1 MMPRRSILLFAG
13 ACIAVAV
20 AVAVSAIVVVS
31 GRGDAGPTS
40 REVSS
45 TGLPDVGG
53 PFQLVNQDG
62 QAVDQTLLNGKWS
75 LVFFGF
81 TYCPD
86 YCPTTLQMLEATKQA
101 LGSRADDIQI
111 VFISI
116 DPERDTPQA
125 LKDYLSSD
133 GFPEGV
139 IGLTGTPEQVRA
151 AADAY
156 RAVYQKVGEGDD
168 LNARRGIEAVLR
180 GARTAAAAADEA
192 DPDAV
197 RSGRGPERTGHGMGR
212 ENAGSCGERG
222 QADERAA
229 GERGIFRGVHGV
241 SG

>member
-1 MMPRRSILLFAG
+1 MPRRSILLFAG

-31 GRGDAGPTS
+31 GRGDAGPGS

-86 YCPTTLQMLEATKQA
+86 YCPTTLGMLEATKRA
-101 LGSRADDIQI
+101 LGDRADEVQI
-111 VFISI
+111 VFISV

-156 RAVYQKVGEGDD
+156 RAVYQKVGEGDAYTLNHSLTIYLMGPDGRLRSALGHD
-168 LNARRGIEAVLR
+168 LGPDNAARIIQQAMARG
-180 GARTAAAAADEA
+180 
-192 DPDAV
+192 
-197 RSGRGPERTGHGMGR
+197 
-212 ENAGSCGERG
+212 
-222 QADERAA
+222 
-229 GERGIFRGVHGV
+229 
-241 SG
+241 